1 MANESSTLT
10 LRHAATSALLCAFV
24 FLASPS
30 VASAH
35 ASLQTTDPS
44 AGSIVAEAPTT
55 LTLQFTEP
63 IDTVPESLRLFTA
76 DGSSVDIGETEQD
89 AGSRSL
95 TARLPAL
102 DDGSYVVAWRAVSV
116 DSHPINGAFTFSVG
130 AATDTAP
137 GLVEDL
143 VEGERS
149 SDGQGEVWL
158 GIGRWSSFAGL
169 AILVG
174 APLLLLVG
182 APDRLDTRRAQL
194 VLAFAGLVA
203 AAGTILMIGA
213 QASLSTGNTWSRAAW
228 AAVFDSRAGRWW
240 LARLPLVAIGL
251 LLLSRRQH
259 AKTTWWR
266 AGALAVATLS
276 CAIYA
281 AGGHAM
287 SGRAQAIGFIA
298 TVAHLAAMSVWVGGL
313 VAVVTIVGR
322 ERLLTAAQQFSPLAL
337 GAVAVLAASGG
348 VNGWR
353 QMGSIDGFTDSVYG
367 RWLLVKLTLVV
378 AVVAVAG
385 VSRWVVRT
393 AEAPHLR
400 LGALRRTTLVEVV
413 GIAVILAATAGLVN
427 AAPPAGPP
435 VEATSVSVVEG
446 DRIAQLILDPAV
458 TGGTVMHVY
467 ISSPGGLLD
476 RPDEITVEA
485 SLPSQQL
492 GPLTIPTFA
501 AGPDH
506 VTTNDADIP
515 LTGLWTFTITAR
527 YGEFDQVVFTA
538 QMVVS

>member
-10 LRHAATSALLCAFV
+10 LRHAVTAAALCAIV

-30 VASAH
+30 AASAH
-35 ASLQTTDPS
+35 ASLQTTDPA
-44 AGSIVAEAPTT
+44 AGSVVAEAPTT
-55 LTLQFTEP
+55 LTLEFTEQVDP
-63 IDTVPESLRLFTA
+63 VPESLRLFAA
-76 DGSSVDIGETEQD
+76 DGSPIDIGEAQQE
-89 AGSRSL
+89 AGSQSL

-102 DDGSYVVAWRAVSV
+102 DDGSFVVAWKAVSV

-130 AATDTAP
+130 AATDTTP

-149 SDGQGEVWL
+149 SDGAGAVWL
-158 GIGRWSSFAGL
+158 GIGRWLSFAGL

-174 APLLLLVG
+174 APLMLLVG
-182 APDRLDTRRAQL
+182 APDRLDTRRAGL
-194 VLAFAGLVA
+194 ILASAGLAA
-203 AAGTILMIGA
+203 AAGTVLMMGA
-213 QASLSTGNTWSRAAW
+213 QASLSTGNAWSRAAW
-228 AAVFDSRAGRWW
+228 SAVFESRAGGWW
-240 LARLPLVAIGL
+240 FLRLPLLAIGL

-259 AKTTWWR
+259 ATTTWWR
-266 AGALAVATLS
+266 ASAALVAMLSFAV
-276 CAIYA
+276 YA

-287 SGRAQAIGFIA
+287 SGRAQVIGFVA
-298 TVAHLAAMSVWVGGL
+298 TVAHLAAMSVWGGGL
-313 VAVVTIVGR
+313 AAVVIIIGR
-322 ERLLTAAQQFSPLAL
+322 DRLWATARRFSPLAL

-353 QMGSIDGFTDSVYG
+353 QMGSINGFTDSVYG
-367 RWLLVKLTLVV
+367 RWLLIKLILVV
-378 AVVAVAG
+378 TVIAVAG
-385 VSRWVVRT
+385 ASRWLVHT
-393 AEAPHLR
+393 AEEQTSR
-400 LGALRRTTLVEVV
+400 LAALRRTTLVEVV
-413 GIAVILAATAGLVN
+413 GMAVILAATVGLVN

-435 VEATSVSVVEG
+435 LGPTSVSVVEG

-467 ISSPGGLLD
+467 ITSPGGLLD

-485 SLPSQQL
+485 SLPSEQL
-492 GPLTIPTFA
+492 GPLNVPVFA

-515 LTGLWTFTITAR
+515 LAGLWTFTITAR
-527 YGEFDQVVFTA
+527 YGEFDQVIFTA